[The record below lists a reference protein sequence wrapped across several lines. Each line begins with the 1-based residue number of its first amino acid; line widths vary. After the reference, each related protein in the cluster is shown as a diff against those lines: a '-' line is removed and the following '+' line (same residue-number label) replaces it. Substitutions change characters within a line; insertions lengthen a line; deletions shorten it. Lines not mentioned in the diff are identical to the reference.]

1 MGVGRGARGGQAP
14 RLDFEMFGKKGYLSF
29 EWEKTNFITVG
40 PPPGQIS
47 LVAPSWKK
55 SFRRPWLLYLF
66 IILLSLDT
74 SLVCSVTDG
83 C

>member
-40 PPPGQIS
+40 PPPDKF
-47 LVAPSWKK
+47 P
-55 SFRRPWLLYLF
+55 
-66 IILLSLDT
+66 
-74 SLVCSVTDG
+74 
-83 C
+83 